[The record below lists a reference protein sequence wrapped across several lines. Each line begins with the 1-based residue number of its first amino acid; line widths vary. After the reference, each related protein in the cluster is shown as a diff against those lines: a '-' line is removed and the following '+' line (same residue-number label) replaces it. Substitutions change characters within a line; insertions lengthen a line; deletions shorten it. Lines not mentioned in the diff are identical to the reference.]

1 MSKNIFDDV
10 VEELLSGVDL
20 GDISEKEKNKLSKEI
35 MDNLYYR
42 IILKSIE
49 LVDQNKK
56 DNLINDLQVVR
67 NNAEVVIETLQKYIP
82 NMEDVIVQVMGEYK
96 EELNKKYGV

>member
-10 VEELLSGVDL
+10 VEELLRGINLDS
-20 GDISEKEKNKLSKEI
+20 ISEKEKNKLSEEI

-49 LVDQNKK
+49 LVDESKK
-56 DNLINDLQVVR
+56 DNLISDLQDVKDDVD
-67 NNAEVVIETLQKYIP
+67 AVISALQGYIP

-96 EELNKKYGV
+96 KELNKKYGV